1 VTGGVDG
8 RRGSLRGARA
18 APLIRG
24 GRTIKPD
31 RLATGWGVHLKGAA
45 KPPGARPVGGAGL
58 LPDGVTFANA
68 LTTFWIALVI
78 GVLALWV
85 ARPDLFTPES
95 VEAAL
100 LACGPWAFAGFV
112 AVSLV
117 RGAFLIPSTPVV
129 LAGGALFPD
138 AAVAVLL
145 VSMAGIL
152 LTAAVL
158 YRFPG
163 FAGYDARLAARYP
176 EKLARLQRHLAK
188 PQAPAFVAL
197 WAFFPVVPTDLICYA
212 AGLVRMPFRRLM
224 LGIVVGELPLVA
236 AYVFVGKRVAEWL
249 TL

>member
-1 VTGGVDG
+1 VGHG
-8 RRGSLRGARA
+8 R
-18 APLIRG
+18 
-24 GRTIKPD
+24 D
-31 RLATGWGVHLKGAA
+31 DGAA
-45 KPPGARPVGGAGL
+45 DLQPPAGRLVGGGGPL
-58 LPDGVTFANA
+58 SDSVTFAKG
-68 LTTFWIALVI
+68 LTYFWVALVV

-85 ARPDLFTPES
+85 ARPDVFTEAS

-100 LACGPWAFAGFV
+100 LKCGPWAFAGFV
-112 AVSLV
+112 VVSLV

-138 AAVAVLL
+138 AAPAVLL
-145 VSMAGIL
+145 VSMAGIV
-152 LTAAVL
+152 LTAALL

-163 FAGYDARLAARYP
+163 FAGYDVRLAERYP
-176 EKLARLQRHLAK
+176 DKLARLQTHLTR

-236 AYVFVGKRVAEWL
+236 AYVFVGKQVAEWL